1 MGVDIGGAN
10 LKLASVSG
18 RAISQPFAIWRQP
31 ERLADRLEE
40 LMAVFPAVKRLAI
53 TMTAELADCFPTKAD
68 GVREILAAIGR
79 TAPHLEQRVWMLD
92 GRFRTPNEAV
102 LVPELVA
109 AANWHGL
116 ATWIGRRLDVPSAL
130 LIDIGSTTSDI
141 IPIVHGRP
149 ATRGLTDS
157 GRLQSGELVYT
168 GVFRTPVCAVASTV
182 RYRET
187 RCRVCAEV
195 FATLRD
201 VFLVTG
207 DLPEAPDDHE
217 TADGRPATRPAAHA
231 RLARMIG
238 CDTTEYTWDDAV
250 TLAEDVAEQQLQVL
264 RDALDEVLRDMN
276 EPPRAVVLSGSGTFL
291 ADRLVNSSPALRD
304 VPTERLDRF
313 LSAEAAT
320 AACAYAIA
328 QLARDLD
335 G

>member
-1 MGVDIGGAN
+1 
-10 LKLASVSG
+10 
-18 RAISQPFAIWRQP
+18 
-31 ERLADRLEE
+31 
-40 LMAVFPAVKRLAI
+40 MAVFPAVKRLAI
-53 TMTAELADCFPTKAD
+53 TMTAELADCYPTKSD

-79 TAPHLEQRVWMLD
+79 AAPRLEQRVWTLD
-92 GRFRTPNEAV
+92 GRFRTPNEAIV
-102 LVPELVA
+102 VPELIA

-116 ATWIGRRLDVPSAL
+116 ATWIGRRLEVPAAL
-130 LIDIGSTTSDI
+130 LIDIGSTTTDI

-168 GVFRTPVCAVASTV
+168 GVSRTPVCAVARTV

-207 DLPEAPDDHE
+207 DLPEAPDDHD

-238 CDTTEYTWDDAV
+238 CDTTEFTWDDAV
-250 TLAEDVAEQQLQVL
+250 TLTEDVAEQQLQVL
-264 RDALDEVLRDMN
+264 HEALGEVLRGMT
-276 EPPRAVVLSGSGTFL
+276 EPPQVVVLSGSGTFL
-291 ADRLVNSSPALRD
+291 AERLANSSPVLRD

-328 QLARDLD
+328 QLARQLD
-335 G
+335 A